1 MLTRVSLLHA
11 LTRSQLDEARVK
23 IARLE
28 TELAHL
34 PAVYAS
40 RARLELERAS
50 SENDQL
56 VVQARTLAR
65 RLSEAEEDK
74 RRLSSSSSSLAAPEA
89 DGVSHP
95 FTTTSVVYRRSPPTG
110 PIGEQH
116 DSANDTHGPEP
127 KTRRA
132 VRKFGAGERDAD
144 HDSADQHALDTDGLN
159 QGQGLDRPGAVD
171 EESRETA
178 ADQVDLLRREN
189 QALQIDKSS
198 LEERVSERFFTCYQA
213 LRRRRIR
220 VDGAKLRVATLSTS
234 MTSRG
239 AVLTYTFARSPQLKV
254 AEAQITRAE
263 HHLRDL
269 RAGMLQGAPLVVVDH
284 ELALPSPPVS
294 TQTSPPQ
301 PAEARQLPPGK
312 PRHVQL
318 GDAEAELL
326 LQAAKIHS
334 HVNRINRVPL
344 SRVIV
349 EQAQEIIRA
358 APLISAN
365 DDVPAATTS
374 AASAFVPAPSKARNL
389 ASVHPDPSTSS
400 SATTSGSKTLDKEK
414 TNGLLELARVSSQED
429 VVLPPLPVPQLA
441 MPAPTTVL
449 PPPPLGFVGSESG
462 PKKRRRKSTEA
473 ASPDRR
479 SKRLSKAREPSEP
492 LARHVSE
499 EGEDDDDTDP
509 SALSGP
515 DSDEDGSGAWPSRGV
530 SHEDLDHLPSPPAI
544 FTAASTS
551 SGLAV
556 AAGPSGSRPGKPLGQ
571 RLSALDVLAQ
581 ASASQE
587 AADYAHLPAYDA
599 DSTFVKGS
607 KGKAKADPEAKARSR
622 SASSVGPDGKKAR
635 SPYIKVSVHASSA
648 FPTVSDPRVSL
659 SLRNQWNVS
668 EDEALIRAVIQ
679 CGCAWDSVAKLCPT
693 RAYHQVRQRF
703 LRGLKSGETL
713 PPELMYLQP
722 ALLKSVQEY
731 ETKRWAS
738 LAVLGAAASLI
749 VLTLGDFCRKRK
761 KLAKQAAQR
770 LAEDAMLEEQ

>member
-1 MLTRVSLLHA
+1 VC
-11 LTRSQLDEARVK
+11 
-23 IARLE
+23 
-28 TELAHL
+28 EL
-34 PAVYAS
+34 P
-40 RARLELERAS
+40 
-50 SENDQL
+50 
-56 VVQARTLAR
+56 
-65 RLSEAEEDK
+65 
-74 RRLSSSSSSLAAPEA
+74 
-89 DGVSHP
+89 
-95 FTTTSVVYRRSPPTG
+95 
-110 PIGEQH
+110 
-116 DSANDTHGPEP
+116 
-127 KTRRA
+127 
-132 VRKFGAGERDAD
+132 
-144 HDSADQHALDTDGLN
+144 
-159 QGQGLDRPGAVD
+159 
-171 EESRETA
+171 
-178 ADQVDLLRREN
+178 
-189 QALQIDKSS
+189 
-198 LEERVSERFFTCYQA
+198 
-213 LRRRRIR
+213 
-220 VDGAKLRVATLSTS
+220 
-234 MTSRG
+234 
-239 AVLTYTFARSPQLKV
+239 LTYTFTLHTQLKV

-263 HHLRDL
+263 QHLRDL

-294 TQTSPPQ
+294 AQTSPPQ

-326 LQAAKIHS
+326 LQAAKVHS

-358 APLISAN
+358 APLVSVN
-365 DDVPAATTS
+365 DDAPAATTS
-374 AASAFVPAPSKARNL
+374 AAPAFAPAPPAKARDST
-389 ASVHPDPSTSS
+389 SVHPDPSASS
-400 SATTSGSKTLDKEK
+400 SATASGSKTLDKEK

-441 MPAPTTVL
+441 MPAPATVL
-449 PPPPLGFVGSESG
+449 PPPPLGFAGSDSG
-462 PKKRRRKSTEA
+462 SKKRRRKSTEA

-492 LARHVSE
+492 LARHDSE
-499 EGEDDDDTDP
+499 EQDHYDTDP
-509 SALSGP
+509 SALSGA
-515 DSDEDGSGAWPSRGV
+515 DSDEDGSGAWLSRGV

-544 FTAASTS
+544 FTTASTS
-551 SGLAV
+551 SGLAAA
-556 AAGPSGSRPGKPLGQ
+556 AAGPSGTRAGKPLGQ

-587 AADYAHLPAYDA
+587 AADYAHLPADEA
-599 DSTFVKGS
+599 NSFSGKGS

-635 SPYIKVSVHASSA
+635 SPYIKVSAHVLRAP
-648 FPTVSDPRVSL
+648 FPLFLTARFSPSVRD
-659 SLRNQWNVS
+659 QWNIS

-731 ETKRWAS
+731 ETKRCAS
-738 LAVLGAAASLI
+738 LALLGAAASL
-749 VLTLGDFCRKRK
+749 VKLTLSEILQETQKARETSSSAACR
-761 KLAKQAAQR
+761 
-770 LAEDAMLEEQ
+770 